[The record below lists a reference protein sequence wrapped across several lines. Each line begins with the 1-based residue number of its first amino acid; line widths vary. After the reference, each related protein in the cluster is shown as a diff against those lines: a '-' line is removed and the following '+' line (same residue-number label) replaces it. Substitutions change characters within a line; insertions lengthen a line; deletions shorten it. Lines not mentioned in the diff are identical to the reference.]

1 MTKTTGSC
9 EMCSHYVFDD
19 YMQCYTC
26 EINLDENEMERFL
39 KGSNFACHY
48 FSLEDEYKI
57 VRKQN

>member
-1 MTKTTGSC
+1 MAKTTGSC

-19 YMQCYTC
+19 YMQCYVC
-26 EINLDENEMERFL
+26 EINLDEDEMEKFL
-39 KGSNFACHY
+39 KGSNFECHY